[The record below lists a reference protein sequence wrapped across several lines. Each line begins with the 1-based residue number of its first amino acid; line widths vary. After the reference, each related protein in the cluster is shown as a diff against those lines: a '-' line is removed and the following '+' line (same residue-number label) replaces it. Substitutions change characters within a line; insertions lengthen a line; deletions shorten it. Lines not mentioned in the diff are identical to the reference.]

1 MRNLGSSFGTAIMTS
16 LWDHKGIE
24 HHARLVEHVTTYNPL
39 ATRYLDQLQ
48 AAGLTPDQAL
58 AQLDR
63 TLTTQAYLLST
74 DAVLCISGM
83 LMISL
88 IALIWW
94 AKPPF
99 TVRAVAD

>member
-1 MRNLGSSFGTAIMTS
+1 M
-16 LWDHKGIE
+16 
-24 HHARLVEHVTTYNPL
+24 EHVTAYNPL
-39 ATRYLDQLQ
+39 ATRYIDQLQ